1 MFSRISTLT
10 IAALVAYAAAGS
22 KTNTTV
28 TGGKCNSGSLQCCKS
43 VQSPTSKAV
52 QSALGVLDIPIGTV
66 SADVGLTCDPIT
78 VVGLGTTQCA
88 NQPACCDNNNYNGV
102 VALGCTPV
110 NLGV

>member
-10 IAALVAYAAAGS
+10 IVALVAYAAAA

-28 TGGKCNSGSLQCCKS
+28 TGGKCNSGSLQCCN
-43 VQSPTSKAV
+43 PAARPV
-52 QSALGVLDIPIGTV
+52 QSALGVLNIPIGTIT
-66 SADVGLTCDPIT
+66 ADVGLTCDPIT
-78 VVGLGTTQCA
+78 VRRSGDHAVCLTSLLA
-88 NQPACCDNNNYNGV
+88 ADNNNYNGV